1 MTSHGYALDPGWRAH
16 LRDIGVDPANVLR
29 RAGLAEGLLQ
39 RPGARLTVPDFHS
52 LWHSLEEEA
61 GDPYFS
67 VRLCERARS
76 ETFSPPLFAALCS
89 PNLLVALKRI
99 ACYKSLVAPVR
110 FDVAET
116 RDGVEIELG
125 WLGSVTPPV
134 SLVMMELMFCV
145 TLARMG
151 TREVID
157 PIEVTVAA
165 LPPSTGPYEAF
176 LGTRVRR
183 GPANR
188 MRFSQ
193 ADAQRPFLTTNDA
206 LWELFEP
213 ALRVRLADLD
223 ALATTTQ
230 RVRSTLLD
238 GLPSGSGSMEAAASR
253 LVLSKRTLQRRLEA
267 EGTSYQLLLRQTR
280 EALARHYL
288 RETALPVAEIS
299 FLLGFDEPNSLHR
312 AFRLWTGIT
321 PDAFRRSG
329 ATRTMPHRR
338 AAAGA

>member
-39 RPGARLTVPDFHS
+39 RPGARLTAPDFHS
-52 LWHSLEEEA
+52 LWHSLEAEA
-61 GDPYFS
+61 GDPCFP
-67 VRLCERARS
+67 VRLCESARS

-89 PNLLVALKRI
+89 PNLRVALERI

-116 RDGVEIELG
+116 RDGVKVELS
-125 WLGSVTPPV
+125 WLGSVAPPV

-145 TLARMG
+145 ALARMG
-151 TREVID
+151 TRENIV
-157 PIEVTVAA
+157 PIEVTATA
-165 LPPSTGPYEAF
+165 FPPSTGPYEGF

-183 GPANR
+183 GPTNS
-188 MRFSQ
+188 MHFSRI
-193 ADAQRPFLTTNDA
+193 DAARPFLTTNDT

-223 ALATTTQ
+223 ASATTTE

-238 GLPSGSGSMEAAASR
+238 GLPSGSGSMEAAAARLMLSR
-253 LVLSKRTLQRRLEA
+253 RTLQRRLEA
-267 EGTSYQLLLRQTR
+267 EGTSYQLVLRQTR

-288 RETALPVAEIS
+288 RETNLPVAEIS

-321 PDAFRRSG
+321 PDAFRRARG
-329 ATRTMPHRR
+329 RR
-338 AAAGA
+338 ENA